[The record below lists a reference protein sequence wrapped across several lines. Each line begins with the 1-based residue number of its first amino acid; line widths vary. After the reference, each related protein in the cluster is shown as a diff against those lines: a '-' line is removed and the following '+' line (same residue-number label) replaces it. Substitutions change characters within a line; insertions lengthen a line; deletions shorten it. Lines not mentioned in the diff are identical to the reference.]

1 MAESKTIDQLPRK
14 ATVAGSD
21 IFPIDDGVQ
30 SYGLLFSVL
39 LAAIPGLTGA
49 ALTQDQ
55 TGIVFT
61 FRDGSTKTL
70 TTHDSTKQDTLTFD
84 NVPTQGSTNPVKS
97 GGVYNSV
104 SAVESALSEETQRAT
119 GAEGSIATA
128 AQNAANAASAA
139 QTSANNA
146 ANAASAAQSTANA
159 ANTAAGNAATAV
171 TNEKT
176 RAQMAEAANASAL
189 QAYKDLLG
197 LSVDEEG
204 YICQTI

>member
-14 ATVAGSD
+14 ATVTGND

-30 SYGLLFSVL
+30 SYGLLFSAL

-61 FRDGSTKTL
+61 FRDGTTTTL
-70 TTHDSTKQDTLTFD
+70 TTHDSTKQNTLTFD

-97 GGVYNSV
+97 GGVYASV
-104 SAVESALSEETQRAT
+104 SAVASALSEETQRAVE
-119 GAEGSIATA
+119 AEGSIATA

-139 QTSANNA
+139 QTSANSA
-146 ANAASAAQSTANA
+146 ASAASAAQSTANA

-171 TNEKT
+171 ANEKT
-176 RAQMAEAANASAL
+176 RAEDAEASLATSINN
-189 QAYKDLLG
+189 LG
-197 LSVDEEG
+197 LQVVNGKLCAVYNS
-204 YICQTI
+204 

>member
-146 ANAASAAQSTANA
+146 AFAASAAQSTANA

>member
-14 ATVAGSD
+14 ATVAGND

-30 SYGLLFSVL
+30 SYGLLFSAL

-55 TGIVFT
+55 AGIVFT
-61 FRDGSTKTL
+61 FRDGTTTTL
-70 TTHDSTKQDTLTFD
+70 TTHDSTKQNTLTFD

-97 GGVYNSV
+97 GGVYASV
-104 SAVESALSEETQRAT
+104 SAVASALSEETQRAT
-119 GAEGSIATA
+119 EAEGSIATA

-139 QTSANNA
+139 QTSANSA
-146 ANAASAAQSTANA
+146 ASAASAAQSTANA

-171 TNEKT
+171 ANEKT
-176 RAQMAEAANASAL
+176 RAEDAEASLATSINN
-189 QAYKDLLG
+189 LG
-197 LSVDEEG
+197 LQVVNGKLCAVYNS
-204 YICQTI
+204 

>member
-171 TNEKT
+171 ANE
-176 RAQMAEAANASAL
+176 
-189 QAYKDLLG
+189 
-197 LSVDEEG
+197 
-204 YICQTI
+204 